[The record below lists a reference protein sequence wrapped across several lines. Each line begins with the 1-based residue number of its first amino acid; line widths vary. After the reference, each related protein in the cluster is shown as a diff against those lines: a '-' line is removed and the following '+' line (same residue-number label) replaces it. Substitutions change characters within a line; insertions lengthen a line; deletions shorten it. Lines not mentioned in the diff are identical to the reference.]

1 MSRIRGVEGSSR
13 NSSRGPSPV
22 RAAGFEGGQSPEGE
36 GEGFVGVPGE
46 GGEGREE
53 LLAEASLTLL
63 SMGPSQPRAMLQLPG
78 SFQGQGCASA
88 PSSPAQTQSRGSP
101 RAPVTTASASSVA
114 FQALVNSRAALRAQE
129 GGGGPG
135 ASEQHQGGSTPPPG
149 LPPGPDTTSLG
160 SCSFGSHYSRLFH
173 SVLSDSGDEATSCW
187 QAAQGLAWLSVRP
200 PAVAGQ
206 GQGRAWHQGTPSA
219 AAAAAWLTPTPGKRG
234 WVGRAAA
241 AAAAEAA
248 AVAAGVGVGV
258 GVGTAGQQRKAA
270 AGGQGG
276 SRRGAAAAKL
286 AAARAAAEASQ
297 AAAEGG
303 SAAGADAMDVA
314 ATDSPAAA
322 AAGAGGSGTG
332 QGGRAGAA
340 VHGTEGSGSDS
351 DSLPLLQLCSRPC
364 PSQSRTPSLPPPP
377 QAAAPST
384 AAAPALTAAGPGLGR
399 YAGAAEMQGQG
410 QGQGQDEALQ
420 PHLPSSQ
427 THHRAPPNLVHHPM
441 SHLDSQRDPSQYW
454 LEISI
459 GAAAAGTSRS
469 VSLSKSEAGHKQSE
483 AEKQKCKK
491 ATAAPALVSASNPG
505 SCLPALPP
513 SSLLPPE
520 QPMEQ
525 VSSQG
530 VDGRVPQPPAQPALV
545 ADQGP
550 GGPEPLLLGDC
561 TQRHT
566 LQQQQGEQQQ
576 GVQQQGVQQQGQQ
589 QQGVQQ
595 QGVQQQGQQQQGV
608 QQQGPHGLVGGA
620 GEQAFLPPRP
630 QPAPQACTPPG
641 ASGPPHCQVN
651 GGACVSWEGE
661 RGSKVEVDE
670 AGAAR
675 GPEGWGH
682 EGDGE
687 SERKREQQWEEPLPP
702 SLPVLPADEAAAAHV
717 LAEGLAVCH
726 ARRQMLMRGAVH
738 KQVTH
743 LLRFS
748 SPSLTKVLHLVQVG
762 VSHTSAAMVG
772 LQALGLDGEALAG
785 FEKAV
790 KRVRGALMLMEA
802 A

>member
-1 MSRIRGVEGSSR
+1 M
-13 NSSRGPSPV
+13 
-22 RAAGFEGGQSPEGE
+22 
-36 GEGFVGVPGE
+36 
-46 GGEGREE
+46 
-53 LLAEASLTLL
+53 
-63 SMGPSQPRAMLQLPG
+63 
-78 SFQGQGCASA
+78 
-88 PSSPAQTQSRGSP
+88 
-101 RAPVTTASASSVA
+101 
-114 FQALVNSRAALRAQE
+114 
-129 GGGGPG
+129 
-135 ASEQHQGGSTPPPG
+135 
-149 LPPGPDTTSLG
+149 D
-160 SCSFGSHYSRLFH
+160 
-173 SVLSDSGDEATSCW
+173 
-187 QAAQGLAWLSVRP
+187 
-200 PAVAGQ
+200 
-206 GQGRAWHQGTPSA
+206 
-219 AAAAAWLTPTPGKRG
+219 
-234 WVGRAAA
+234 
-241 AAAAEAA
+241 
-248 AVAAGVGVGV
+248 
-258 GVGTAGQQRKAA
+258 VGT
-270 AGGQGG
+270 
-276 SRRGAAAAKL
+276 
-286 AAARAAAEASQ
+286 
-297 AAAEGG
+297 
-303 SAAGADAMDVA
+303 
-314 ATDSPAAA
+314 TDPPAAA

-351 DSLPLLQLCSRPC
+351 DSLPLIQLCSRPC

-384 AAAPALTAAGPGLGR
+384 AAAPALTALTGPGLGR
-399 YAGAAEMQGQG
+399 CAGAAERQG

-530 VDGRVPQPPAQPALV
+530 VDGRVPQPPVQPDLV

-550 GGPEPLLLGDC
+550 GGREPLLLGDH

-576 GVQQQGVQQQGQQ
+576 GVQQQGVQQQGEQQ
-589 QQGVQQ
+589 R
-595 QGVQQQGQQQQGV
+595 GV

-620 GEQAFLPPRP
+620 GEQASLPPRP
-630 QPAPQACTPPG
+630 QPAPQASTPPG

-651 GGACVSWEGE
+651 GGACVSGEGE

-702 SLPVLPADEAAAAHV
+702 LLPVLPADEAAAAHV

-748 SPSLTKVLHLVQVG
+748 SPSLTKVLHLVQ
-762 VSHTSAAMVG
+762 G